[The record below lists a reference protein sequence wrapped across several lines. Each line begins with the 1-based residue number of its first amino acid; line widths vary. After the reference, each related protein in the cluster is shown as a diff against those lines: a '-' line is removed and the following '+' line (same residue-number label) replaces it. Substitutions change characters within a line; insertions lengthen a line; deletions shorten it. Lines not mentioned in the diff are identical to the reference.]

1 LGGGRVF
8 QAPVRE
14 IDARLLG
21 YAAAR
26 CQPPFRG
33 DHKMAGHVFSR
44 AAAAFIAAFF
54 APGLS
59 ALALAADH
67 GAGYPDRPIRLV
79 VPFPPGGGTDIVS
92 RTIQP
97 ALSARLGQQIVIDN
111 RGGAQG
117 ILGTHIA
124 ATAAPDGYTLVIAEI
139 GATAVATAL
148 TPNIQFDVSRDFA
161 PISQLI
167 TQPYIM
173 TINPSVPAKN
183 LGEFI
188 KLAHAKP
195 GALNYGSGN
204 VTSHVMQEVFFR
216 TAKISL
222 QHIPYRGSGPS
233 VTALL
238 TNEVQTI
245 FSGPGAAIPQIKAGK
260 IRAIAVTTLK
270 RSRELPDVPTLD
282 ESGYKGF
289 EISGWYGIMAPAKTP
304 RAIINRLN
312 ADVVAV
318 LTTGETPKLLM
329 TRGYDPT
336 PTTPEAFTKYLRSEV
351 VRWSKAVKEYGI
363 KSIE

>member
-1 LGGGRVF
+1 MICSVLF
-8 QAPVRE
+8 
-14 IDARLLG
+14 
-21 YAAAR
+21 
-26 CQPPFRG
+26 
-33 DHKMAGHVFSR
+33 R
-44 AAAAFIAAFF
+44 AAAALVTAALVST
-54 APGLS
+54 GW
-59 ALALAADH
+59 AAETATD
-67 GAGYPDRPIRLV
+67 YPTRPIRLI
-79 VPFPPGGGTDIVS
+79 VPFPPGGGTDLVS

-148 TPNIQFDVSRDFA
+148 TPNIQFDVVRDFA

-173 TINPSVPAKN
+173 AVNPSVPAKN
-183 LGEFI
+183 LAEFV
-188 KLAHAKP
+188 KLAQSKP

-204 VTSHVMQEVFFR
+204 VTAHVMQEVFFR
-216 TAKISL
+216 TARLSL
-222 QHIPYRGSGPS
+222 QHIPYRGSGP
-233 VTALL
+233 TIAALL
-238 TNEVQTI
+238 QNEVQTS
-245 FSGPGAAIPQIKAGK
+245 FSGPGAALPQIKAGK
-260 IRAIAVTTLK
+260 IRALAVTTLK

-304 RAIINRLN
+304 RPIVNRLN
-312 ADVVAV
+312 GDIVAV
-318 LTTGETPKLLM
+318 LSSGETPKLLAA
-329 TRGYDPT
+329 RGYDPT
-336 PTTPEAFTKYLRSEV
+336 PTTPEAFAKYLRSEV
-351 VRWSKAVKEYGI
+351 LRWSKAVKDYGI

>member
-1 LGGGRVF
+1 MTCK
-8 QAPVRE
+8 
-14 IDARLLG
+14 LL
-21 YAAAR
+21 
-26 CQPPFRG
+26 
-33 DHKMAGHVFSR
+33 S
-44 AAAAFIAAFF
+44 AAAAALLAG
-54 APGLS
+54 AVTS
-59 ALALAADH
+59 ATCAADS
-67 GAGYPDRPIRLV
+67 AGYPNRPIRLV
-79 VPFPPGGGTDIVS
+79 VPFPPGGGTDLVS

-97 ALSARLGQQIVIDN
+97 ALMQRLGQQIVIDN

-117 ILGTHIA
+117 IVGTQIT

-148 TPNIQFDVSRDFA
+148 TPNLQFDVIRDFA
-161 PISQLI
+161 PITQLI

-173 TINPSVPAKN
+173 AVNPSVPAKS
-183 LGEFI
+183 LADFV
-188 KLAHAKP
+188 KLAQSKP

-204 VTSHVMQEVFFR
+204 VTAHVMQEVFFR
-216 TAKISL
+216 TAKMSL
-222 QHIPYRGSGPS
+222 THIPYRGSGP
-233 VTALL
+233 TIAALVQ
-238 TNEVQTI
+238 NEVQTS
-245 FSGPGAAIPQIKAGK
+245 FSGPGAALPQMKAGK
-260 IRAIAVTTLK
+260 IRGLAVTTLK

-304 RAIINRLN
+304 RAIIDRLN
-312 ADVVAV
+312 SDIVAV
-318 LTTGETPKLLM
+318 LSTGETPKLLM

>member
-1 LGGGRVF
+1 MICKVF
-8 QAPVRE
+8 
-14 IDARLLG
+14 
-21 YAAAR
+21 
-26 CQPPFRG
+26 
-33 DHKMAGHVFSR
+33 FSV
-44 AAAAFIAAFF
+44 ATALTAVVLA
-54 APGLS
+54 S
-59 ALALAADH
+59 AVCAAD
-67 GAGYPDRPIRLV
+67 AGTDYPTRPIRLV
-79 VPFPPGGGTDIVS
+79 VPFPPGGGTDLVS

-148 TPNIQFDVSRDFA
+148 TPNLQFDVVRDFA

-173 TINPSVPAKN
+173 AVNPSVPAKN
-183 LGEFI
+183 LAEFV
-188 KLAHAKP
+188 KLAQSKP

-204 VTSHVMQEVFFR
+204 VTAHVMQEVFFR
-216 TAKISL
+216 TAKLSL
-222 QHIPYRGSGPS
+222 QHIPYRGSGP
-233 VTALL
+233 TIAALL
-238 TNEVQTI
+238 QNEIQTS
-245 FSGPGAAIPQIKAGK
+245 FSGPGAALPQIKTGR
-260 IRAIAVTTLK
+260 IRALAVTTLK
-270 RSRELPDVPTLD
+270 RSRELPEVPTLD

-304 RAIINRLN
+304 RPIINRLN
-312 ADVVAV
+312 ADIVAV
-318 LTTGETPKLLM
+318 LSSGETPRLLAS
-329 TRGYDPT
+329 RGYDPT

-351 VRWSKAVKEYGI
+351 ARWSKAVKDYGI

>member
-1 LGGGRVF
+1 MTCK
-8 QAPVRE
+8 
-14 IDARLLG
+14 LL
-21 YAAAR
+21 
-26 CQPPFRG
+26 
-33 DHKMAGHVFSR
+33 S
-44 AAAAFIAAFF
+44 AAAAALLAGALTSAAC
-54 APGLS
+54 
-59 ALALAADH
+59 AADS
-67 GAGYPDRPIRLV
+67 AGYPNRPIRLV
-79 VPFPPGGGTDIVS
+79 VPFPPGGGTDLVS

-97 ALSARLGQQIVIDN
+97 ALMQRLGQQIVIDN

-117 ILGTHIA
+117 IVGTQIT

-148 TPNIQFDVSRDFA
+148 TPNLQFDVIRDFA
-161 PISQLI
+161 PITQLI

-173 TINPSVPAKN
+173 TVNPSVPAKT
-183 LGEFI
+183 LADFI
-188 KLAHAKP
+188 KLAQSKP

-204 VTSHVMQEVFFR
+204 VTAHVMQEVFFR

-222 QHIPYRGSGPS
+222 THIPYRGSGP
-233 VTALL
+233 TIAALVQ
-238 TNEVQTI
+238 NEVQTS
-245 FSGPGAAIPQIKAGK
+245 FSGPGAALPQMKAGK
-260 IRAIAVTTLK
+260 IRGLAVTTLK

-304 RAIINRLN
+304 RAIIDRLN
-312 ADVVAV
+312 SDIVAV
-318 LTTGETPKLLM
+318 LSTGETPKLLM